1 MFSFRSLALI
11 VLGAPFLSAC
21 IENACDLPQYKDMS
35 FCQATDMSM
44 SQRADGANHSQVD
57 GGAMFPSCILRSENL
72 LQCEYFSDKEGLRVD
87 SIAMKAGMS
96 AWYDIMVILRGN
108 GEAYADLMNIEGA
121 SLKNISHGEYS
132 IDPGQNRI
140 MTADKD
146 NILIYSK
153 NELNLYDWTFRD
165 KAGSPFAKTV
175 NCSRLVSGG
184 GYYGSI
190 CPGGNV
196 SVSNSPSLDFT
207 NLAGNGDWAA
217 GVFLFGKFSKNSS
230 QPDILAW
237 EASLDKGA
245 RILNNSGSYAKPT
258 WTDGFTPNAKFDN
271 MPGKLAPIAAV
282 CANNDAI
289 SDLVVAN
296 DMGIVIFQ
304 GKVDNPNTYSVVNVH
319 DKYEPL
325 IKEHLANQRSVQ
337 AIAVAVDSYCPSGTM
352 VVGPR
357 LVWATA
363 EDVTVSGV
371 KRTKVTVN
379 MLPLPLLTQ

>member
-1 MFSFRSLALI
+1 MLSFRSLALI

-21 IENACDLPQYKDMS
+21 IENACKSAEHQDVS

-72 LQCEYFSDKEGLRVD
+72 LQCEYFSDKPGFRVD

-96 AWYDIMVILRGN
+96 AWYDVMVILRGN
-108 GEAYADLMNIEGA
+108 GQAYADLMNIEGA
-121 SLKNISHGEYS
+121 SLKNISHREYS

-153 NELNLYDWTFRD
+153 NELNLYDWTFRH
-165 KAGSPFAKTV
+165 KADSPFAKTV

-196 SVSNSPSLDFT
+196 SISNSSSLDST
-207 NLAGNGDWAA
+207 NLADDENWVA
-217 GVFLFGKFSKNSS
+217 GVFLFGKFSNGSS
-230 QPDILAW
+230 QSDILAW

-245 RILNNSGSYAKPT
+245 RILNNSGRYAKPT
-258 WTDGFTPNAKFDN
+258 WTVGFTPNAKFDI
-271 MPGKLAPIAAV
+271 MSGKLAPIAAV

-289 SDLVVAN
+289 SDVVVAN
-296 DMGIVIFQ
+296 DMGIMIFQ
-304 GKVDNPNTYSVVNVH
+304 GVVNDKNTYSVVNVH
-319 DKYEPL
+319 DKYGQS
-325 IKEHLANQRSVQ
+325 IKNHLANQRSVQ
-337 AIAVAVDSYCPSGTM
+337 AIAVAVDSYCPSGAM
-352 VVGPR
+352 EVGPR

-371 KRTKVTVN
+371 KKTKVTVN
-379 MLPLPLLTQ
+379 LLPLPLLTQ